1 VATIVLR
8 LPAVW
13 HDKCHAEGK
22 AWDGLHTL
30 RITIHETDDSMAIQL
45 EGRIA
50 GPWVA
55 ELGNAWAEAASR
67 LNSRKLSLNL
77 CDVISVDSGG
87 KQILM
92 SIYAQTGASLI
103 AHNPWTQFLASEV
116 AGNNP
121 DPMEEKSHNVRSA

>member
-1 VATIVLR
+1 MIVLQ
-8 LPAVW
+8 LQTVW
-13 HDKCHAEGK
+13 HDKCNIEGM

-45 EGRIA
+45 EGRVA

-55 ELGNAWAEAASR
+55 ILGNAWAEAASR

-87 KQILM
+87 KQALR
-92 SIYAQTGASLI
+92 SIYAQTGASFL
-103 AHNPWTQFLASEV
+103 ANSPWTQFLASEV

-121 DPMEEKSHNVRSA
+121 APTEEKPHNVTSE